1 MNTAIKNLFH
11 ALVLFFIIILL
22 QNIINT
28 AAELIAISKIS
39 IILISCILLMPFCL
53 MFARS
58 EKYFERIAP
67 NINFTLISAFAIT
80 ISMLIGILSIYS
92 SKMVLE
98 LEKKYDSELLNSY
111 IALGAMQGTI
121 ERQEKFL

>member
-80 ISMLIGILSIYS
+80 ISMLIGIL
-92 SKMVLE
+92 
-98 LEKKYDSELLNSY
+98 
-111 IALGAMQGTI
+111 
-121 ERQEKFL
+121 